1 MWNNK
6 LGLATLTLGSVLTLL
21 GPTVASAQDRGD
33 YRQRD
38 DRGYQRDDRGYS
50 NSFRNRQIELER
62 ARQRQRLERE
72 RFEQRRNWDRFHTN
86 SYSNR
91 DRSFNNGYYDNFGRW
106 HN

>member
-6 LGLATLTLGSVLTLL
+6 LGLATLALGSVLTLL
-21 GPTVASAQDRGD
+21 GPTVASARDRAD
-33 YRQRD
+33 YRQTD

-62 ARQRQRLERE
+62 ERQRQRLERE
-72 RFEQRRNWDRFHTN
+72 RFEQRRNWNRFHTN

-91 DRSFNNGYYDNFGRW
+91 DRSFNNGYYDNFGR
-106 HN
+106 

>member
-6 LGLATLTLGSVLTLL
+6 LGLATLALGSVLTLL
-21 GPTVASAQDRGD
+21 GPTAASARDRDD

-38 DRGYQRDDRGYS
+38 DRGYSRDDRGYS

-62 ARQRQRLERE
+62 ERQRQRLERE
-72 RFEQRRNWDRFHTN
+72 RFDQRRNWNRFHTN

-91 DRSFNNGYYDNFGRW
+91 DRSFNNGYYDNSGRW

>member
-1 MWNNK
+1 MWNKK
-6 LGLATLTLGSVLTLL
+6 LGLATLALGSVLTLL
-21 GPTVASAQDRGD
+21 GPTAASARDRDD
-33 YRQRD
+33 YR
-38 DRGYQRDDRGYS
+38 QRDDRGYS

-72 RFEQRRNWDRFHTN
+72 RFEQRRNWNRFHTN